1 MNKVRGWLLRLG
13 EFFGRERRE
22 RDLAAEMES
31 HLQMHIDENLRAGM
45 SAEEARRQAL
55 IKLGGVEQTKEMV
68 RERRGLPMLEILLQD
83 LRFGVRMLSKNLG
96 FTVIATLTLALGIAA
111 NATIFSFVSAVMFRR
126 PPVGDADRVV
136 VVSSIN
142 PVSSWGVNLNPF
154 STPIYFAWK
163 KQNRMF
169 ADLAAADPYASASLT
184 GDGNPERVGVM
195 RTTANYFSVLGVSP
209 QWGRTFSDGE
219 DQTGRE
225 HVVILSHE
233 FWERR
238 FAADPGIIGKT
249 IRLNGTGYEV
259 IGVMPAQFVMHSF
272 PAQVWTPVV
281 LDEGQQS
288 AAARENRSLFLFARL
303 KPGVAVA
310 EANAEFQ
317 GLARVAEQNFPDTEK
332 GWGATVLTL
341 QDYMIKEFNSGPAM
355 VLLMAAVGFVLL
367 IACANIAGLLLARA
381 TGRGKEIAV
390 RVAMGAGRF
399 RMIRQLLTEAL
410 LLAALG
416 GAAGLALTF
425 WGARLLKSALGFNE
439 AVRVLDLT
447 VDGKVLA
454 FTAGISLLAAV
465 VFGLA
470 PALKAG
476 TSDVYTI
483 LKNATGKASAGSRQ
497 NRLRSLVVIG
507 EVALAVVLL
516 TGTGLM
522 IKGVVD
528 GMKKGLGF
536 EQDHVLTAFLSL
548 PDPPYSGAGKQTA
561 FYRELLTKVENLP
574 GAEAAAL
581 ASTLPA
587 GGADQISFRQK
598 GQENLPPGER
608 FKARYFVVS
617 PKFFEAAK
625 IRLIRGRAFSKTD
638 GPNSNAVAVVSE
650 MFARQFY
657 PKGDALGQQVLIDTA
672 GESGSQWREIIGIV
686 GNVKG
691 WPLEAADD
699 PEIYEDFLQRP
710 AAEMSLMVR
719 TKGNPDALAPGLREA
734 VWGMDK
740 DQPIASVMSLE
751 ERIGNQIAG
760 DRLFVQMLGIFAAL
774 ALTLSGV
781 GLYGLV
787 AYTVGLRTQEIGIR
801 MALGANR
808 KKILRQVVGE
818 GMKLAVTGAAI
829 GMALAVP
836 LPKVLEAL
844 LQNFR
849 VSGTWI
855 YLLIPAV
862 ISGVALLASY
872 VPARRAARVDP
883 MVALR
888 YE

>member
-1 MNKVRGWLLRLG
+1 MRKLRAGLLRLSG
-13 EFFGRERRE
+13 LFRKDKHDAEFLSE
-22 RDLAAEMES
+22 LES
-31 HLQMHIDENLRAGM
+31 HLEMHVDENLRAGM
-45 SAEEARRQAL
+45 SAAEARRQAQ
-55 IKLGGVEQTKEMV
+55 IKLGGVEQTKEML
-68 RERRGLPMLEILLQD
+68 RERRGLPMLEVLLQD
-83 LRFGVRMLSKNLG
+83 LRFGVRMLSKNPS
-96 FTVIATLTLALGIAA
+96 FTVVATLTLALGIAA

-154 STPIYFAWK
+154 SAPTYFGWK
-163 KQNRMF
+163 KQNRTF
-169 ADLAAADPYASASLT
+169 ADMAAADPYASASLT

-219 DQTGRE
+219 DQAGRE

-238 FAADPGIIGKT
+238 FAADPGVIGKT

-259 IGVMPAQFVMHSF
+259 IGVMPAPFVMHSF
-272 PAQVWTPVV
+272 PAQIWTPVV

-288 AAARENRSLFLFARL
+288 AAARENRNLYFFARL
-303 KPGVAVA
+303 RSGVAVRA
-310 EANAEFQ
+310 ANAEFQ
-317 GLARVAEQNFPDTEK
+317 GLARVAEQNFSDTEK

-341 QDYMIKEFNSGPAM
+341 QDYMIKEFNSGPAL
-355 VLLMAAVGFVLL
+355 VLLMGAVGFVLL

-390 RVAMGAGRF
+390 RVAMGAGRI

-476 TSDVYTI
+476 TSEVYTI

-497 NRLRSLVVIG
+497 NRLRSLVVVG

-528 GMKKGLGF
+528 GMKKGPGF

-548 PDPPYSGAGKQTA
+548 ADPPYSGAGKQAA
-561 FYRELLTKVENLP
+561 FYRQLLTRMENLP
-574 GAEAAAL
+574 GAESAAL

-617 PKFFEAAK
+617 PRFFETAK
-625 IRLIRGRAFSKTD
+625 IRLIRGRAFLETD
-638 GPNSNAVAVVSE
+638 SPASNGVAVVSE
-650 MFARQFY
+650 VFARQFY
-657 PKGDALGQQVLIDTA
+657 PQGDALGQQVLIDTA

-686 GNVKG
+686 ANVKG

-699 PEIYEDFLQRP
+699 PEIYETFLQRP
-710 AAEMSLMVR
+710 AAEMALMVR
-719 TKGNPDALAPGLREA
+719 TRGTPDALAPGLREA

-808 KKILRQVVGE
+808 KKILKQVVGE
-818 GMKLAVTGAAI
+818 GMKFAVTGAAI
-829 GMALAVP
+829 GMALALP

-844 LQNFR
+844 LRDFQ
-849 VSGTWI
+849 VSGTWV
-855 YLLIPAV
+855 YALIPAV
-862 ISGVALLASY
+862 ITGVALLACY

>member
-1 MNKVRGWLLRLG
+1 MRQLRVWLLRFGGLFRKG
-13 EFFGRERRE
+13 RRDAEFTSE
-22 RDLAAEMES
+22 LES
-31 HLQMHIDENLRAGM
+31 HLQMHIDENLHAGM
-45 SAEEARRQAL
+45 SAEEARRGAL

-68 RERRGLPMLEILLQD
+68 RERRGLPILEVLLQD
-83 LRFGVRMLSKNLG
+83 LRFGARMLIKNPG
-96 FTVIATLTLALGIAA
+96 FTLVAVFTLGLGIAA
-111 NATIFSFVSAVMFRR
+111 NATIFSFVSAVMFMR
-126 PPVGDADRVV
+126 PPVGDPDRVTV
-136 VVSSIN
+136 ISSVN

-154 STPIYFAWK
+154 SAPTYFAWK
-163 KQNRMF
+163 KQDRMF
-169 ADLAAADPYASASLT
+169 LDMAAADPYASASLT

-195 RTTANYFSVLGVSP
+195 RTTSNYFSVLGVSP
-209 QWGRTFSDGE
+209 QLGRTFSDGE
-219 DQTGRE
+219 DQAGRE

-238 FAADPGIIGKT
+238 FAADPGVIGKT
-249 IRLNGTGYEV
+249 IRLNGTSYEV
-259 IGVMPAQFVMHSF
+259 IGVMPARFVMHSF
-272 PAQVWTPVV
+272 PAQIWTTVV
-281 LDEGQQS
+281 LEEGLQS
-288 AAARENRSLFLFARL
+288 ATARENRSLYFFARL
-303 KPGVAVA
+303 KPGVAVTD
-310 EANAEFQ
+310 ANAEFQ
-317 GLARVAEQNFPDTEK
+317 RLARVAEQNFPDTEK

-341 QDYMIKEFNSGPAM
+341 QDYMIKEFNSGPA
-355 VLLMAAVGFVLL
+355 LAILMGAVGFVLL

-390 RVAMGAGRF
+390 RVAMGAGRL
-399 RMIRQLLTEAL
+399 RMFRQLLTEAL

-439 AVRVLDLT
+439 TVRVLDLT
-447 VDGKVLA
+447 VDGRVVA

-476 TSDVYTI
+476 TSEVYTI
-483 LKNATGKASAGSRQ
+483 LKNAAGKASAGSRQ
-497 NRLRSLVVIG
+497 SRLRSLVVIG

-522 IKGVVD
+522 IKSVVD

-548 PDPPYSGAGKQTA
+548 ADSPYSDAGKQTA
-561 FYRELLTKVENLP
+561 FYRELLGRMEHLP
-574 GAEAAAL
+574 GVESAAI

-617 PKFFEAAK
+617 SKFFKTAK
-625 IRLIRGRAFSKTD
+625 VRLIRGRAFSETD

-650 MFARQFY
+650 VFARQFY
-657 PKGDALGQQVLIDTA
+657 PKGDAIGQQVLIDTA
-672 GESGSQWREIIGIV
+672 GEGGSQWREIIGIV
-686 GNVKG
+686 ANVKG
-691 WPLEAADD
+691 WPLQAADD

-710 AAEMSLMVR
+710 GAEMALMVR
-719 TKGNPDALAPGLREA
+719 TKGSPDALATGLREA
-734 VWGMDK
+734 VWGLDK
-740 DQPIASVMSLE
+740 DQPIASVMSFE

-760 DRLFVQMLGIFAAL
+760 DRLFVQMLGIFATL

-787 AYTVGLRTQEIGIR
+787 AFTVGLRTQEIGIR

-808 KKILRQVVGE
+808 RTILGQVVGD

-829 GMALAVP
+829 GMAMALP
-836 LPKVLEAL
+836 LPRVLEGL
-844 LQNFR
+844 LQGFR
-849 VSGTWI
+849 VSGGWV

-862 ISGVALLASY
+862 ITAVALLACY